1 MLWVISQYRNF
12 IVTYTVSNQNIVNY
26 NIVGKS
32 MEETTLDLESDSD
45 SDENS
50 SDGE

>member
-1 MLWVISQYRNF
+1 MS
-12 IVTYTVSNQNIVNY
+12 IVTYTVSNQNIVY
-26 NIVGKS
+26 YDFAGKS

-45 SDENS
+45 SVENS